1 MLTSD
6 QFFASFDKAG
16 FLKTALWTPA
26 GGGAGASRQA
36 RFRSPTEEALSGQAL
51 VTDYSIEYP
60 ASAFPAPGVKRGD
73 KITVEGVDYT
83 AREDPRKR
91 LDGSVLRVL
100 LKKGYP

>member
-1 MLTSD
+1 MITAE
-6 QFFASFDKAG
+6 QFYASFDKAD

-26 GGGAGASRQA
+26 GGGAAQSKQV

-60 ASAFPAPGVKRGD
+60 ASAFTPGVKRGD
-73 KITVEGVDYT
+73 KITVEGVDYA

-91 LDGSVLRVL
+91 FDGSVLRVL